1 MGRPS
6 GSRPTSLL
14 SQIGRTYVIRMIL
27 DGVDLLVVDLPPCSP
42 RLVDICYK
50 DDPGWDRLTSLLS
63 QIASHML

>member
-1 MGRPS
+1 M
-6 GSRPTSLL
+6 T
-14 SQIGRTYVIRMIL
+14 L
-27 DGVDLLVVDLPPCSP
+27 DREDPLVVDLPPYSP